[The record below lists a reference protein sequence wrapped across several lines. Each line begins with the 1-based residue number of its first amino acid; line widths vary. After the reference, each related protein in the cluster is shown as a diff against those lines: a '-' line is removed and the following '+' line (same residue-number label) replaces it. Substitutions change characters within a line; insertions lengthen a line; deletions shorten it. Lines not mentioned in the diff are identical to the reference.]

1 MWDSRRILKD
11 LADAKRRQQ
20 ILMAFWKHAEPHA
33 KAMAVARLAKAM
45 RFRDE
50 SIRKLSPEKKA
61 EYLGA
66 RAGVAEFEEY
76 VELALM
82 QYHTHQANEMMAA
95 YLDSWSVPHAN
106 GEIESDDYKVPSADQ
121 VRETVT
127 QLADRF
133 DPRDTAIY
141 LATAG
146 LLMGDEWR
154 NATWPVVDEIAK
166 GLEE

>member
-20 ILMAFWKHAEPHA
+20 ILLAFWQHAEPHA

-50 SIRKLSPEKKA
+50 SIRKASPEKKA
-61 EYLGA
+61 DYLGS

-76 VELALM
+76 IQLALM
-82 QYHTHQANEMMAA
+82 QYHTHQANELMAA
-95 YLDSWSVPHAN
+95 HLDAWGVPHTN
-106 GEIESDDYKVPSADQ
+106 GEIENDEYKVPTVEQ
-121 VRETVT
+121 VREGVA
-127 QLADRF
+127 QLGDRF
-133 DPRDTAIY
+133 DKRDTAIY

-146 LLMGDEWR
+146 LLMGDDWR
-154 NATWPVVDEIAK
+154 ASTWPVADELAATI
-166 GLEE
+166 E